1 MSADLPATAAAA
13 PKTTIRNS
21 AERPLGVED
30 YHAAAAFTHAFDGL
44 TIVLSERRYVFLAWY

>member
-30 YHAAAAFTHAFDGL
+30 YHAAAAF
-44 TIVLSERRYVFLAWY
+44 IRR